1 VAGCFFVGKLPA
13 AILSIVSA
21 VRRMANG
28 FFFNSMKIL
37 VTTFCL
43 EKAGSHVLA
52 LALASELAKRH
63 TVYFF
68 NQNEQLVDPGMVA
81 QYLSPAVH
89 MVAMDRYPLFNAVCW
104 KLNALFLRLGAT
116 FSVHEKAKDLL
127 GRYAIRRY
135 SIDIMHSHEPLV
147 AKSRITRLVQRTGI
161 PTVVTDHQGY
171 SMLIKVGEFG
181 YVPYANLARA
191 VVGVSRYTA
200 DLFTGALVEVPTEEE
215 RQAGERILASDY
227 QQEYE
232 NAKQHSVPG
241 FRLPI
246 TTRVEVIYNG
256 VPRYAP
262 VGLEPVALPIPTGSF
277 VFGMVGR
284 GNQQKGW
291 GDALAAYTLVKARFP
306 ERRFAFVAMGDGPYL
321 RTLRAEYEDQCPD
334 IYFLG
339 NVQSPHPYMRQCQ
352 VGLFPSWFSEAQPIS
367 IIEFFENGVPVVA
380 SPLGGIPEMVCPP
393 GGPAAGRLLAM
404 SPDTTPRLDD
414 LVDAMSAYVADAT
427 LLAQHAAAARAL
439 RATYDVAECAAK
451 YEALFQEFVG

>member
-1 VAGCFFVGKLPA
+1 
-13 AILSIVSA
+13 
-21 VRRMANG
+21 
-28 FFFNSMKIL
+28 MKIL
-37 VTTFCL
+37 VATFCL

-52 LALASELAKRH
+52 LALASEMAKQH

-81 QYLSPAVH
+81 QYLSPAVKV
-89 MVAMDRYPLFNAVCW
+89 VAMDRYPLFNMVCW
-104 KLNALFLRLGAT
+104 KLNALFIRLGAK

-127 GRYAIRRY
+127 GRYAIWRY
-135 SIDIMHSHEPLV
+135 GIDIMHSHEPMV

-171 SMLIKVGEFG
+171 TMLIKVGEFG

-191 VVGVSRYTA
+191 VVGVSQYTA

-215 RQAGERILASDY
+215 RRAGEKILASDY

-232 NAKQHSVPG
+232 NAKQQATPAP
-241 FRLPI
+241 RMPI

-256 VPRYAP
+256 VPRYTPA
-262 VGLEPVALPIPTGSF
+262 GAEPAVLPISAGSF

-291 GDALAAYTLVKARFP
+291 SDALAAYKQVKARFP
-306 ERRFAFVAMGDGPYL
+306 EQHFAFVAMGDGAYL
-321 RTLRAEYEDQCPD
+321 RTLREEYEAQCPD

-339 NVQSPHPYMRQCQ
+339 NVQTPHPYMRQCH

-393 GGPAAGRLLAM
+393 EGPVAGRLLAM
-404 SPDTTPRLDD
+404 NPDATPRLDD
-414 LVDAMSAYVADAT
+414 LVDAMSAYVADGA
-427 LLAQHAAAARAL
+427 LLAQHAAAAKAL
-439 RATYDVAECAAK
+439 RATYDVAECAAH
-451 YEALFQEFVG
+451 YEALFREIVG